1 MSPSATGVRL
11 RPRRL
16 EDVPRLAALLAEQ
29 QPTSHYP
36 LRWPLPFP
44 VEDFLVRPG
53 EHAAWVA
60 EVDDVVLG
68 HVAVTALRDDL
79 ADRFTAALP
88 GRRPDDLAAVSV
100 LFVALASRGLGVG
113 GLLLDT
119 AVAHVRAAGRVP
131 VLDVVPTHT
140 GAVALYRSRGWRE
153 VGGFRPAWLPPDRS
167 DLLLMALDATGP
179 TST

>member
-1 MSPSATGVRL
+1 MSPAVPGVRL
-11 RPRRL
+11 RPREP
-16 EDVPRLAALLAEQ
+16 EDVPRLAELLAEQ

-53 EHAAWVA
+53 EHGAWVA
-60 EVDDVVLG
+60 EADGVVLG
-68 HVAVTALRDDL
+68 HVAVTTPRDDL
-79 ADRFTAALP
+79 AGRFAAALP

-100 LFVALASRGLGVG
+100 LFVALTSRGLGVG

-140 GAVALYRSRGWRE
+140 GAVALYRGRGWRE
-153 VGGFRPAWLPPDRS
+153 VGSFRPPWLPEDRPA
-167 DLLLMALDATGP
+167 LLLMALDP
-179 TST
+179 SQDP